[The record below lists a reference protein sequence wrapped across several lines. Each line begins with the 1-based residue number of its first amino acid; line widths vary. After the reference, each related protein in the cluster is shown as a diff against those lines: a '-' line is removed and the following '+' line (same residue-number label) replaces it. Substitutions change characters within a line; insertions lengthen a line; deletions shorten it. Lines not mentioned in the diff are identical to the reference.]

1 MKGGCLAPIFDKLD
15 TYDRSRAYKGVLPP
29 RLSTVPI
36 IRSKTFFDRSDTV
49 DCELPEVIPALTD
62 AQLSWLRTAFSR
74 VLTRKNAADAS
85 KRWRDRMYHM
95 CGFLRNPFEE
105 WRDVL
110 HRVFLDSVFP
120 KQGQARETAKTSFQ
134 TAQERQNEAEAE
146 REKILQDALDLVAD
160 QSSYADKII
169 DKPATAAEAKKRL
182 KIDPD
187 AVAFRHSPTS
197 KDYLGQH
204 FIIFTEQSLL
214 RFLKPVGMTEE
225 LYNVFKARAVKM
237 AGMISDRHSVK
248 IGKETVYG
256 FWFPDQKF

>member
-1 MKGGCLAPIFDKLD
+1 
-15 TYDRSRAYKGVLPP
+15 
-29 RLSTVPI
+29 
-36 IRSKTFFDRSDTV
+36 
-49 DCELPEVIPALTD
+49 
-62 AQLSWLRTAFSR
+62 
-74 VLTRKNAADAS
+74 
-85 KRWRDRMYHM
+85 MYHM

-134 TAQERQNEAEAE
+134 TAQERQNGAEAE